1 VRLDGRRPSVCIP
14 TNNIDP
20 VRDSTCQPV
29 AVRREQEAFARK
41 ADENGEEFQLKCWV
55 QPILRL
61 VDEDPGGWY
70 IASGQV
76 DEGNREVT

>member
-1 VRLDGRRPSVCIP
+1 
-14 TNNIDP
+14 
-20 VRDSTCQPV
+20 
-29 AVRREQEAFARK
+29 VRREQEAFTRK

-70 IASGQV
+70 IASSQV